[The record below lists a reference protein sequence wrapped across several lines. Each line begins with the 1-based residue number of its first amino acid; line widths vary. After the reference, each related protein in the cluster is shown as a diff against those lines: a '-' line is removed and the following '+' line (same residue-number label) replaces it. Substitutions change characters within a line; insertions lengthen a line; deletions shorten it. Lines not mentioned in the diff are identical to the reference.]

1 MNYEY
6 GSIEYLRAVND
17 EYRFILEQIRI
28 NIEMQKSGA
37 LSASQTLKSITHLI
51 DSHVEIKPREEV

>member
-1 MNYEY
+1 MTD
-6 GSIEYLRAVND
+6 LRAQLKAEND
-17 EYRFILEQIRI
+17 EYRLIIEQIRI

-51 DSHVEIKPREEV
+51 DSHVEIKKREEV